1 MICHLAERKTR
12 AAVAAAADF
21 GAFASCRWCV
31 LCAKCQM
38 WKAEKPF
45 LTEEER
51 AERKSNKK
59 YRLRATFHSQH
70 VDIILLQQM
79 EGGIHFIQASAVCC
93 GSGWRVPIQSFS
105 IKSIPNPTR
114 VTH

>member
-21 GAFASCRWCV
+21 GACCASCRWCV

-51 AERKSNKK
+51 ATRKGNKK
-59 YRLRATFHSQH
+59 CRLRATFHSQH
-70 VDIILLQQM
+70 VDIILLQQR
-79 EGGIHFIQASAVCC
+79 EVFISFRLQLFVVVQAGVFPF
-93 GSGWRVPIQSFS
+93 RVFPSSLFR
-105 IKSIPNPTR
+105 IPH
-114 VTH
+114 V

>member
-1 MICHLAERKTR
+1 MTCHLDERKTC
-12 AAVAAAADF
+12 AAVAAAVDF
-21 GAFASCRWCV
+21 GARASCRWCV

-59 YRLRATFHSQH
+59 MPLHS
-70 VDIILLQQM
+70 DISFPTCRYYFAPA

-93 GSGWRVPIQSFS
+93 GSGWRVPIRSFS